1 MERNM
6 NLINYEEVQFPG
18 LGLKFDIDPVAFR
31 IGNFEVYW
39 YGILIAAALVI
50 CIGLALKQAKKNNF
64 PDSLIY
70 DTMLV
75 TIPCAIIG
83 ARAYYVIFNWNI
95 YKDNLKS
102 IFDTRAG
109 GLAVYG
115 GIILTIVGLLL
126 MCKIR
131 NIPFTSLADY
141 CIVYLPLG
149 QAIGRWGNFFNQEA
163 FGTTTA
169 MPWGMWSK
177 SVQIYISRFC
187 PELVA
192 LSPVHPTFLYESIAD
207 LIIFIILLQVRKRS
221 THAFVTTS
229 MYFVLYGAVR
239 FFIEGLRTDSLYIG
253 TTGIRASQALSLLL
267 LLFGLVYIA
276 FAHTRNFEKKPFP
289 AKLYIDDSK
298 NSKSEDSDEEE
309 SDGEDSDDEE
319 ESEEESEA
327 DVKEEKKDSKKS
339 DKDEEPEEGS
349 EGGEESEEKTEGSDE
364 DSEEESD
371 EKSDEESEDD
381 SEDEEKDKESKD
393 KKAKD

>member
-6 NLINYEEVQFPG
+6 NLINQEEVQFPG
-18 LGLKFDIDPVAFR
+18 LGLTFDIDPVAFR

-39 YGILIAAALVI
+39 YGILIAAALVL
-50 CIGLALKQAKKNNF
+50 CIALALKQAKKYNF
-64 PDSLIY
+64 PDTLIY

-83 ARAYYVIFNWNI
+83 ARAYYVIFNWSI

-115 GIILTIVGLLL
+115 GIVLSLVGLLL

-131 NIPFTSLADY
+131 KIPFTSLADY

-163 FGTTTA
+163 FGTTTTA
-169 MPWGMWSK
+169 PWGMWSK
-177 SVQIYISRFC
+177 SVQSYLSRFC

-207 LIIFIILLQVRKRS
+207 LIIFVILLQVRKKSTRS
-221 THAFVTTS
+221 FETTS
-229 MYFVLYGAVR
+229 AYFVLYGAVR
-239 FFIEGLRTDSLYIG
+239 FFIEGLRTDSLYIAD
-253 TTGIRASQALSLLL
+253 TGIRASQALSLLL
-267 LLFGLVYIA
+267 LLFGLFYIA
-276 FAHTRNFEKKPFP
+276 YAHIKNFEKKPFP
-289 AKLYIDDSK
+289 AKLYVVEE
-298 NSKSEDSDEEE
+298 SKSGKSDEDEDDDDGEE
-309 SDGEDSDDEE
+309 SDGE
-319 ESEEESEA
+319 A
-327 DVKEEKKDSKKS
+327 
-339 DKDEEPEEGS
+339 
-349 EGGEESEEKTEGSDE
+349 
-364 DSEEESD
+364 
-371 EKSDEESEDD
+371 D
-381 SEDEEKDKESKD
+381 SEDEEEAAEDKESEEKKPEDGEEAEDEEKSEDEDESEDESDEKESKD

>member
-1 MERNM
+1 M
-6 NLINYEEVQFPG
+6 NLINHEEVQFPG

-50 CIGLALKQAKKNNF
+50 CIALALKQAKKNNF

-115 GIILTIVGLLL
+115 GIILSIIGLLL

-131 NIPFTSLADY
+131 KIPFASLTDY

-163 FGTTTA
+163 FGTTTTA
-169 MPWGMWSK
+169 PWGMWSR
-177 SVQIYISRFC
+177 SVQSYLSRFC

-192 LSPVHPTFLYESIAD
+192 LSPVHPTFLYESVAD

-221 THAFVTTS
+221 THSFVTTCS
-229 MYFVLYGAVR
+229 YFVLYGAVR

-267 LLFGLVYIA
+267 LLFGLFYIA

-289 AKLYIDDSK
+289 AKLYIDE
-298 NSKSEDSDEEE
+298 SKSGKSEESADGE
-309 SDGEDSDDEE
+309 SDGEESSDDEE
-319 ESEEESEA
+319 ESEEDAAEDKKS
-327 DVKEEKKDSKKS
+327 EEKKSEDNES
-339 DKDEEPEEGS
+339 DEEEKPEEES
-349 EGGEESEEKTEGSDE
+349 EGEEESEEKSG
-364 DSEEESD
+364 
-371 EKSDEESEDD
+371 EESEDESED
-381 SEDEEKDKESKD
+381 EDEEKDSKD

>member
-6 NLINYEEVQFPG
+6 NLINQEEVQFPG

-39 YGILIAAALVI
+39 YGILIAAALVL
-50 CIGLALKQAKKNNF
+50 CIALAIKQAKKYNF
-64 PDSLIY
+64 PDTLIY

-83 ARAYYVIFNWNI
+83 ARAYYVIFNWSI

-115 GIILTIVGLLL
+115 GIILSLVGLLL

-131 NIPFTSLADY
+131 KIPFTSLADY

-163 FGTTTA
+163 FGTTTTA
-169 MPWGMWSK
+169 PWGMWSR
-177 SVQIYISRFC
+177 SVQSYLSRFC

-207 LIIFIILLQVRKRS
+207 IIIFVILLQVRKKSTRS
-221 THAFVTTS
+221 FETTS
-229 MYFVLYGAVR
+229 AYFVLYGAVR
-239 FFIEGLRTDSLYIG
+239 FFIEGLRTDSLYIAD
-253 TTGIRASQALSLLL
+253 TGIRASQALSLLL
-267 LLFGLVYIA
+267 LLFGLFYIA
-276 FAHTRNFEKKPFP
+276 YAHIKNFEKKPFP
-289 AKLYIDDSK
+289 AKLYVVEE
-298 NSKSEDSDEEE
+298 SKSGKSDDDEEDDDEDEEGEE
-309 SDGEDSDDEE
+309 SDGGSDSEDEE
-319 ESEEESEA
+319 ESEAEVT
-327 DVKEEKKDSKKS
+327 DVVKSEEKKPEDDGESA
-339 DKDEEPEEGS
+339 DEEKSEDEAESGDEL
-349 EGGEESEEKTEGSDE
+349 EGGSEEKD
-364 DSEEESD
+364 
-371 EKSDEESEDD
+371 
-381 SEDEEKDKESKD
+381 SKD
-393 KKAKD
+393 KKAED

>member
-6 NLINYEEVQFPG
+6 NLINQEEVQFPG
-18 LGLKFDIDPVAFR
+18 LGLTFDIDPVAFR

-39 YGILIAAALVI
+39 YGILIAAALVL
-50 CIGLALKQAKKNNF
+50 CIALALKQAKKYNF
-64 PDSLIY
+64 PDTLIY

-83 ARAYYVIFNWNI
+83 ARAYYVIFNWSI

-115 GIILTIVGLLL
+115 GIVLSLVGLLL

-131 NIPFTSLADY
+131 KIPFTSLADY

-163 FGTTTA
+163 FGTTTTA
-169 MPWGMWSK
+169 PWGMWSK
-177 SVQIYISRFC
+177 SVQSYLSRFC

-207 LIIFIILLQVRKRS
+207 LIIFVILLQVRKKSTRS
-221 THAFVTTS
+221 FETTS
-229 MYFVLYGAVR
+229 AYFVLYGAVR
-239 FFIEGLRTDSLYIG
+239 FFIEGLRTDSLYIAD
-253 TTGIRASQALSLLL
+253 TGIRASQALSLLL
-267 LLFGLVYIA
+267 LLFGLFYIA
-276 FAHTRNFEKKPFP
+276 YAHIKNFEKKPFP
-289 AKLYIDDSK
+289 AKLYVVEE
-298 NSKSEDSDEEE
+298 SKSGKSDEDEDDDDGEE
-309 SDGEDSDDEE
+309 SDGEADSEDEE
-319 ESEEESEA
+319 ESEEEA
-327 DVKEEKKDSKKS
+327 A
-339 DKDEEPEEGS
+339 EGK
-349 EGGEESEEKTEGSDE
+349 ESEEKKPE
-364 DSEEESD
+364 DGEEA
-371 EKSDEESEDD
+371 
-381 SEDEEKDKESKD
+381 EDEEKSEDEDESEDESDEKESKD

>member
-6 NLINYEEVQFPG
+6 NLINQEEVQFPG
-18 LGLKFDIDPVAFR
+18 LGLTFDIDPVAFR

-39 YGILIAAALVI
+39 YGILIAAALVL
-50 CIGLALKQAKKNNF
+50 CIALALKQAKKYNF
-64 PDSLIY
+64 PDTLIY

-83 ARAYYVIFNWNI
+83 ARAYYVIFNWSI

-115 GIILTIVGLLL
+115 GIVLSLVGLLL

-131 NIPFTSLADY
+131 KIPFTSLADY

-163 FGTTTA
+163 FGTTTTA
-169 MPWGMWSK
+169 PWGMWSK
-177 SVQIYISRFC
+177 SVQSYLSRFC

-207 LIIFIILLQVRKRS
+207 LIIFVILLQVRKKSTRS
-221 THAFVTTS
+221 FETTS
-229 MYFVLYGAVR
+229 AYFVLYGAVR
-239 FFIEGLRTDSLYIG
+239 FFIEGLRTDSLYIAD
-253 TTGIRASQALSLLL
+253 TGIRASQALSLLL
-267 LLFGLVYIA
+267 LLFGLFYIA
-276 FAHTRNFEKKPFP
+276 YAHIKNFEKKPFP
-289 AKLYIDDSK
+289 AKLYVVEE
-298 NSKSEDSDEEE
+298 SKSGKSDEDEDDDDGEE
-309 SDGEDSDDEE
+309 SDGEADSEDEE
-319 ESEEESEA
+319 ESEEEA
-327 DVKEEKKDSKKS
+327 A
-339 DKDEEPEEGS
+339 EGK
-349 EGGEESEEKTEGSDE
+349 ESEEKKPE
-364 DSEEESD
+364 DGEEA
-371 EKSDEESEDD
+371 
-381 SEDEEKDKESKD
+381 EDEEKSEDEDESEDGSDEKESKD

>member
-6 NLINYEEVQFPG
+6 NLINQEEVQFPG
-18 LGLKFDIDPVAFR
+18 LGLTFDIDPVAFR

-39 YGILIAAALVI
+39 YGILIAAALVL
-50 CIGLALKQAKKNNF
+50 CIALALKQAKKYNF
-64 PDSLIY
+64 PDTLIY

-83 ARAYYVIFNWNI
+83 ARAYYVIFNWSI

-115 GIILTIVGLLL
+115 GIVLSLVGLLL

-131 NIPFTSLADY
+131 KIPFTSLADY

-163 FGTTTA
+163 FGTTTTA
-169 MPWGMWSK
+169 PWGMWSK
-177 SVQIYISRFC
+177 SVQSYLSRFC

-207 LIIFIILLQVRKRS
+207 LIIFVILLQVRKKSTRS
-221 THAFVTTS
+221 FETTS
-229 MYFVLYGAVR
+229 AYFVLYGAVR
-239 FFIEGLRTDSLYIG
+239 FFIEGLRTDSLYIAD
-253 TTGIRASQALSLLL
+253 TGIRASQALSLLL
-267 LLFGLVYIA
+267 LLFGLFYIA
-276 FAHTRNFEKKPFP
+276 YAHIKNFEKKPFP
-289 AKLYIDDSK
+289 AKLYVVEE
-298 NSKSEDSDEEE
+298 SKSGKSDDDEDDD
-309 SDGEDSDDEE
+309 DGEETDGEADSEDEE
-319 ESEEESEA
+319 ESEEESE
-327 DVKEEKKDSKKS
+327 EETA
-339 DKDEEPEEGS
+339 EG
-349 EGGEESEEKTEGSDE
+349 K
-364 DSEEESD
+364 
-371 EKSDEESEDD
+371 ESEDKKPED
-381 SEDEEKDKESKD
+381 GEEAEDEEKSEDEDASEDGSDEKESKD

>member
-6 NLINYEEVQFPG
+6 NLINQEEVQFPG
-18 LGLKFDIDPVAFR
+18 LGLTFDIDPVAFR

-39 YGILIAAALVI
+39 YGILIAAALVL
-50 CIGLALKQAKKNNF
+50 CIALALKQAKKYNF
-64 PDSLIY
+64 PDTLIY

-83 ARAYYVIFNWNI
+83 ARAYYVIFNWSI

-115 GIILTIVGLLL
+115 GIVLSLVGLLL

-131 NIPFTSLADY
+131 KIPFTSLADY

-163 FGTTTA
+163 FGTTTTA
-169 MPWGMWSK
+169 PWGMWSK
-177 SVQIYISRFC
+177 SVQSYLSRFC

-207 LIIFIILLQVRKRS
+207 LIIFVILLQVRKKSTRS
-221 THAFVTTS
+221 FETTS
-229 MYFVLYGAVR
+229 AYFVLYGAVR
-239 FFIEGLRTDSLYIG
+239 FFIEGLRTDSLYIAD
-253 TTGIRASQALSLLL
+253 TGIRASQALSLLL
-267 LLFGLVYIA
+267 LLFGLFYIA
-276 FAHTRNFEKKPFP
+276 YAHIKNFEKKPFP
-289 AKLYIDDSK
+289 AKLYVVEE
-298 NSKSEDSDEEE
+298 SKSGKSDEDEDDDDGEE
-309 SDGEDSDDEE
+309 SDGEADSEDEE
-319 ESEEESEA
+319 ESEEESE
-327 DVKEEKKDSKKS
+327 EEAA
-339 DKDEEPEEGS
+339 EG
-349 EGGEESEEKTEGSDE
+349 K
-364 DSEEESD
+364 
-371 EKSDEESEDD
+371 ESEDKKPED
-381 SEDEEKDKESKD
+381 GEEAEDEEKSEDEDASEDGSDEKESKD